1 MAMRVLYVTSEVY
14 PLAKTGG
21 LADVSAALPAAL
33 KEFGVDT
40 RVLLP
45 GYPQAIERAANPQ
58 EVVRFGDI
66 LGCGDVRLLES
77 VLPDTRVPVWIVDCP
92 RLYNRGGGLYQT
104 DEGADWPDNAL
115 RYAVLNHAAAALAA
129 GAIESWRP
137 HIVHANDW
145 HAGLLPLM
153 LSRKRGAAPSVFTIH
168 NLAYQGVFGM
178 DAFEGTG
185 LPAKA
190 IGDVEFYGRISY
202 LKAGIRG
209 ADAVTTV
216 SPTYAREILTS
227 EYGCGLEGVLRERDN
242 ITGILNGAD
251 YGIWDPKTDP
261 HIEANYSVRS
271 MYAKALCKAAI
282 QRELGLDVNAEAP
295 LMAFMSRLVH
305 QKMPDLVL
313 EALPALL
320 ENGLQFALV
329 AEGDRGYL
337 CAFQELAARYPG
349 QVAICPRYEEVIAH
363 RILAG
368 ADTLAHPARFE
379 PCGLVPI
386 YAQRYGTV
394 PIVRR
399 CGGMADSVIDA
410 TQERL
415 QKGTATGFSFDD
427 PTSAGFF
434 EGASRALDL
443 YRQPIAWRKIQASAM
458 AQDYSWRRSAAL
470 YAELYGSLLGS
481 SVQESDAKIAARPEL
496 AKLSA

>member
-1 MAMRVLYVTSEVY
+1 MRLLYVTSEVY
-14 PLAKTGG
+14 PLVKTGG

-45 GYPQAIERAANPQ
+45 GYPQAIERAANLR
-58 EVVRFGDI
+58 EVIRFGDF
-66 LGCGDVRLLES
+66 LGCGDARLLES
-77 VLPDTRVPVWIVDCP
+77 IMPDTCVPVWIVDCP
-92 RLYNRGGGLYQT
+92 RLYNRCGGLYQT

-115 RYAVLNHAAAALAA
+115 RYAVLNHAAVALAA
-129 GAIESWRP
+129 GAVENWRP
-137 HIVHANDW
+137 HVVHANDW

-153 LSRKRGAAPSVFTIH
+153 LSRKRSAPPTVFTIH
-168 NLAYQGVFGM
+168 NLAYQGVFDM
-178 DAFEGTG
+178 EAFEGTG
-185 LPAKA
+185 LPDTA
-190 IGDVEFYGRISY
+190 IRDVEFYGRISY

-227 EYGCGLEGVLRERDN
+227 EYGCGLEGVLRERDH

-261 HIEANYSVRS
+261 HIEVNYFVRS
-271 MYAKALCKAAI
+271 MSAKAVCKAAI
-282 QRELGLDVNAEAP
+282 QRELGLATNAEAP

-337 CAFQELAARYPG
+337 CAFQGLAARYPG
-349 QVAICPRYEEVIAH
+349 QVAICPRYEEAIAH

-368 ADTLAHPARFE
+368 ADILAHPARFE

-410 TQERL
+410 TQEHL

-427 PTSAGFF
+427 PTSAGLF
-434 EGASRALDL
+434 EGACRALDL
-443 YRQPIAWRKIQASAM
+443 YRQPIAWRKIQVSAM

-481 SVQESDAKIAARPEL
+481 SAAQECDAEIAARPEL